1 MPMTFRKKTIIRTDR
16 PPKEPRKFIDLNE
29 YQFADE
35 PGAGTS
41 VKIGELIKFEEVP
54 QFNEIVLDGDV
65 LILDYGAIQSDELQL
80 RRIVSELKRSAGD
93 NGGDVVALGN
103 KYLIVTP
110 RGMKIDRNKIRAPSS
125 I

>member
-1 MPMTFRKKTIIRTDR
+1 MPMTFRKKTVIRTYI
-16 PPKEPRKFIDLNE
+16 PPKEPRKYIDLNE

-54 QFNEIVLDGDV
+54 QFSEIVLNGDL
-65 LILDYGAIQSDELQL
+65 LILDYAAIQSDELQL

-103 KYLIVTP
+103 RYLIVTP
-110 RGMKIDRNKIRAPSS
+110 RGMKIDRNKIRTPSS
-125 I
+125 L

>member
-1 MPMTFRKKTIIRTDR
+1 MPMTFRKKTVIRTDK
-16 PPKEPRKFIDLNE
+16 PPKEPRKYIDLNE

-35 PGAGTS
+35 PGAGIS

-54 QFNEIVLDGDV
+54 QFSEIVLDGDV

-80 RRIVSELKRSAGD
+80 RRIVSELKRSTGD

-110 RGMKIDRNKIRAPSS
+110 RGMKIDRNKVRAPQSL
-125 I
+125 